1 LIGKLQ
7 AKLNFVEGQVID
19 IGMFQSQAME
29 IRKRVS
35 AAQQDLLAKVE
46 IIQNHYQIIDR
57 VLEDISLRERE
68 YGVAWVAFQ
77 EVVIAT
83 KKKKR
88 A

>member
-7 AKLNFVEGQVID
+7 AKLNFTEGQVID

-68 YGVAWVAFQ
+68 YGVAWVTF
-77 EVVIAT
+77 
-83 KKKKR
+83 
-88 A
+88 